1 MTHYLKT
8 EREYLIMNTEY
19 VLNHN
24 EYVHE
29 LYHVMQVV
37 CNTEAEYRHLW
48 DTLDNSSMQEL
59 DNLYKV
65 FC

>member
-1 MTHYLKT
+1 
-8 EREYLIMNTEY
+8 MNTEY

-29 LYHVMQVV
+29 LYRVMQVV
-37 CNTEAEYRHLW
+37 CNTESEYRHLW
-48 DTLDNSSMQEL
+48 DTLENSSMQEL
-59 DNLYKV
+59 DTLYKV